1 LETLLEVL
9 KELDK
14 ELFLVINNFNSPF
27 VDSIMFYVT
36 DTEFWFPF
44 YAVLLGFLV
53 WKFKW
58 SSLPIIGG
66 LAIVILFSD
75 QLTSGFMK
83 PFFERLRPC
92 HEPGIKD
99 IVHLV
104 DGCGKLY
111 GFASGHASNS
121 FGIATFLWL
130 VTRKWWKYSVWLM
143 AWAAIVSYSRIYAG
157 EHYPGDILVGALIG
171 ILFALIIFVVYQKAL
186 VKFNLPRPIHLPD

>member
-1 LETLLEVL
+1 METLLEVL

-14 ELFLVINNFNSPF
+14 DLFLIINNFNSPF

-75 QLTSGFMK
+75 QLTSSFMK

-92 HEPGIKD
+92 HESGIKD
-99 IVHLV
+99 FVHLV
-104 DGCGKLY
+104 DGCGAIY
-111 GFASGHASNS
+111 GFASSHAS
-121 FGIATFLWL
+121 
-130 VTRKWWKYSVWLM
+130 
-143 AWAAIVSYSRIYAG
+143 SYSRIYAG
-157 EHYPGDILVGALIG
+157 EHYPGDILIGAIIG
-171 ILFALIIFVVYQKAL
+171 ILFAIIIFLLYQKVL
-186 VKFNLPRPIHLPD
+186 VKFNLPGPNHLPD

>member
-14 ELFLVINNFNSPF
+14 DLFLIINNFNSPF

-75 QLTSGFMK
+75 QLTSSFMK

-92 HEPGIKD
+92 HESGIKD
-99 IVHLV
+99 FVHLV
-104 DGCGKLY
+104 DGCGAIY
-111 GFASGHASNS
+111 GFASSHASNS
-121 FGIATFLWL
+121 FGFAMFFWL
-130 VTRKWWKYSVWLM
+130 VMRKMWKHSIWLI
-143 AWAAIVSYSRIYAG
+143 AWAAFVSYSRIYAG
-157 EHYPGDILVGALIG
+157 EHYPGDILIGAIIG
-171 ILFALIIFVVYQKAL
+171 ILFAIIIFLLYQKVL
-186 VKFNLPRPIHLPD
+186 VKFNLPGPNHLPD

>member
-1 LETLLEVL
+1 MLEVL

-14 ELFLVINNFNSPF
+14 ELFLIINNFNSPF

-92 HEPGIKD
+92 HESGIKD
-99 IVHLV
+99 FVHLV

-130 VTRKWWKYSVWLM
+130 VTRKWWKYSVWMM

-157 EHYPGDILVGALIG
+157 EHYPGDVVVGALIG
-171 ILFALIIFVVYQKAL
+171 ILFALIFFVVYQKVL
-186 VKFNLPRPIHLPD
+186 VKIKLPGTTYLPD